1 MVERFSLFL
10 IKMRLQKCEI
20 KLLIIMLIELELVS
34 DRYKTQKMC
43 IRAVNICSLVSDSV
57 PDRYKTEVICIRA
70 VDDNSSTIKYVS
82 DPTNV

>member
-1 MVERFSLFL
+1 
-10 IKMRLQKCEI
+10 
-20 KLLIIMLIELELVS
+20 
-34 DRYKTQKMC
+34 MC

-57 PDRYKTEVICIRA
+57 PDRYKTQVMCIRA